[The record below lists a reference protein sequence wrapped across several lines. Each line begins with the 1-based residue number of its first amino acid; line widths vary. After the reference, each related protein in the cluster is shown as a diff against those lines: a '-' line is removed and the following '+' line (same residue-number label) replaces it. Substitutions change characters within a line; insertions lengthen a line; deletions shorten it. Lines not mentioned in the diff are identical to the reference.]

1 MTVSHKEGS
10 GLAALVDAV
19 DILREGKASSLIA
32 GGTDAVFET
41 FFKAHDR
48 FGVMSPSASFSSKLA
63 PFDAAR
69 EGFVLGEGAVS
80 FWLERSDATP
90 EPGRRGEILGV
101 AASSASVPL
110 NAWPD
115 RPDSLERTMKMAMQD
130 AGLAPSDVDVVYAS
144 ANATRELDRCE
155 AQALTSLF
163 GGTRTVVT
171 TIKGALGESG
181 ASGALA
187 CAAACLC
194 GPRVPPVAGLSE
206 PDRLTASLRLACG
219 TVDAPGPIVLVNSFA
234 SGGALFSAV
243 LRIER

>member
-1 MTVSHKEGS
+1 
-10 GLAALVDAV
+10 
-19 DILREGKASSLIA
+19 
-32 GGTDAVFET
+32 
-41 FFKAHDR
+41 
-48 FGVMSPSASFSSKLA
+48 
-63 PFDAAR
+63 
-69 EGFVLGEGAVS
+69 
-80 FWLERSDATP
+80 
-90 EPGRRGEILGV
+90 
-101 AASSASVPL
+101 
-110 NAWPD
+110 
-115 RPDSLERTMKMAMQD
+115 
-130 AGLAPSDVDVVYAS
+130 VYAS

-181 ASGALA
+181 ASGGLA

-206 PDRLTASLRLACG
+206 PDRLTAALRLVCG